1 MYLLYWVK
9 LGGKMFKSGFVT
21 IVGRPNVGKST
32 LLNEIM
38 GEKLSIVSNKPQ
50 TTRNNIQTILTG
62 DEYQIVFV
70 DTPGIHK
77 PKHKLGEYMVNS
89 AKDSIKEVDLVLFL
103 INPDEEIGRGDKFII
118 ETLKN
123 QKAPVF
129 LVVNK
134 IDEFTQDRV
143 AKTLQMYSQEMEFKE
158 IIPISALKGKNV
170 DKLVS
175 LMVEAMPEGP
185 KYYPDDMI
193 TDVQERFVVSEIIRE
208 KALRTL
214 REEIPHGIAVDIIQ
228 MKQSPSGT
236 WHIEVDMLCEKDS
249 HKGIIIG
256 KNGQC
261 LKKIGETARYEIE
274 RFLHEKVNLKIWVKV
289 RKEWRDNQNLLKEL
303 GYKKVKK

>member
-1 MYLLYWVK
+1 
-9 LGGKMFKSGFVT
+9 MFKSGFVT

-32 LLNEIM
+32 LLNQIM
-38 GEKLSIVSNKPQ
+38 GQKLSIVSNKPQ

-62 DEYQIVFV
+62 EDHQLVFV

-103 INPDEEIGRGDKFII
+103 INPEEEIGRGDQFIL
-118 ETLKN
+118 ESLRT

-134 IDEFTQDRV
+134 IDEFTQERV
-143 AKTLQMYSQEMEFKE
+143 AKTLQNYAKEYDFKE

-170 DKLVS
+170 DKLIK
-175 LMVEAMPEGP
+175 LMVDIMPEGP

-193 TDVQERFVVSEIIRE
+193 TDVQERFVIAETIRE

-214 REEIPHGIAVDIIQ
+214 RDEIPHGIAVDIIQ
-228 MKQSPSGT
+228 MKQNEIGT
-236 WHIEVDMLCEKDS
+236 YHIEVDMLCEKDS

-256 KNGQC
+256 KNGQS
-261 LKKIGETARYEIE
+261 LKKIGESARYEIE
-274 RFLHEKVNLKIWVKV
+274 RFLGAKVNLKIWVKV
-289 RKEWRDNQNLLKEL
+289 RKDWDDNDSYLTYFKNKIR
-303 GYKKVKK
+303 

>member
-1 MYLLYWVK
+1 
-9 LGGKMFKSGFVT
+9 MFKSGFVT

-32 LLNEIM
+32 LLNQIM
-38 GEKLSIVSNKPQ
+38 GQKLSIVSNKPQ

-62 DEYQIVFV
+62 EDHQLVFV

-103 INPDEEIGRGDKFII
+103 INPEEEIGRGDQFIL
-118 ETLKN
+118 ESLRD

-134 IDEFTQDRV
+134 IDEFTQERV
-143 AKTLQMYSQEMEFKE
+143 AKTLQNYAKEYDFTE

-170 DKLVS
+170 DKLVK
-175 LMVEAMPEGP
+175 LMVDIMPEGP

-193 TDVQERFVVSEIIRE
+193 TDVQERFVIAETIRE

-214 REEIPHGIAVDIIQ
+214 RDEIPHGIAVDIIQ
-228 MKQSPSGT
+228 MKQNEIGT
-236 WHIEVDMLCEKDS
+236 YHIEVDMLCEKDS

-256 KNGQC
+256 KNGQS
-261 LKKIGETARYEIE
+261 LKKIGESARYEIE
-274 RFLHEKVNLKIWVKV
+274 RFLGAKVNLKIWVKV

-303 GYKKVKK
+303 GYKKLK

>member
-1 MYLLYWVK
+1 
-9 LGGKMFKSGFVT
+9 MFKSGFVT

-32 LLNEIM
+32 LLNQIM
-38 GEKLSIVSNKPQ
+38 GQKLSIVSNKPQ

-62 DEYQIVFV
+62 EDHQLVFV

-103 INPDEEIGRGDKFII
+103 INPEEEIGRGDQFIL
-118 ETLKN
+118 ESLRV

-134 IDEFTQDRV
+134 IDEFTQERV
-143 AKTLQMYSQEMEFKE
+143 AKTLQNYAKEYDFKE

-170 DKLVS
+170 DKLIK
-175 LMVEAMPEGP
+175 LMVDIMPEGP

-193 TDVQERFVVSEIIRE
+193 TDVQERFVIAETIRE

-214 REEIPHGIAVDIIQ
+214 RDEIPHGIAVDIIQ
-228 MKQSPSGT
+228 MKQNEIGT
-236 WHIEVDMLCEKDS
+236 YHIEVDMLCEKDS

-256 KNGQC
+256 KNGQS
-261 LKKIGETARYEIE
+261 LKKIGESARYEIE
-274 RFLHEKVNLKIWVKV
+274 RFLGAKVNLKIWVKV

-303 GYKKVKK
+303 GYKKLK